1 MSSVCRTEN
10 KFGMVAHRSSPIRS
24 RLSLTLRLAFG
35 LALPVFF
42 VSAQRKRRRRSGGE
56 NWALDLDSLDLEEEE
71 LLLVCLEDLAKRGRC
86 GRIL

>member
-1 MSSVCRTEN
+1 
-10 KFGMVAHRSSPIRS
+10 MVAHRSSPIRS

-42 VSAQRKRRRRSGGE
+42 VSAQRRRRRSGGE
-56 NWALDLDSLDLEEEE
+56 EGALDLDSLDLEEEEE

-86 GRIL
+86 GI